1 MQKAGERLKTVR
13 QEKGYSIEEV
23 SKKTKIS
30 TSILRAL
37 EEGRLDNINPVY
49 LRGFLK
55 LYCRF
60 LGIDWESF
68 IKEYSLSASPKVA
81 IPKPVSA
88 PTGAE
93 PQKIHRKP
101 RSASMFIKKNKKIIK
116 TAVLILVA
124 LSLGFLF
131 IKGFLFV
138 IRKLPKVRPPVK
150 QSKQTSPKKVNSI
163 TPEVK
168 EKPKVTQPPP
178 KIAKS
183 IPPQQSGSAQKE
195 SVSKAVVLVI
205 RAKEDSFLKVKVDGQ
220 TVYQSV
226 LRKGKAETWTAK
238 DKIELS
244 VGNAGGLLLEIN
256 GKIFSSL
263 GRSGQSI
270 KNILITSEGLKIL

>member
-13 QEKGYSIEEV
+13 QEKGYSLEEV

-60 LGIDWESF
+60 LGLDWESF
-68 IKEYSLSASPKVA
+68 VKEYSLTSSPKA
-81 IPKPVSA
+81 AAPKSTSNPKE
-88 PTGAE
+88 TE
-93 PQKIHRKP
+93 PQRAPKESF
-101 RSASMFIKKNKKIIK
+101 SAFLFIKKNKRIIKIIIS
-116 TAVLILVA
+116 AIVA
-124 LSLGFLF
+124 LLLVVVFL
-131 IKGFLFV
+131 KGFLFL
-138 IRKLPKVRPPVK
+138 IKRLPKVRPLKK
-150 QSKQTSPKKVNSI
+150 QSQQTTPKKAHPAAVRAA
-163 TPEVK
+163 
-168 EKPKVTQPPP
+168 EKPQGT
-178 KIAKS
+178 
-183 IPPQQSGSAQKE
+183 PPQKVVKNVSAQSAASAHKE
-195 SVSKAVVLVI
+195 PVSRTIVLVI

-220 TVYQSV
+220 MVYQSA

-244 VGNAGGLLLEIN
+244 VGNAGGLVLEIN